1 MRLSA
6 GDARALRRI
15 RRSNFAARFAASM
28 GFVPRLN
35 RLLAAGVAVLA
46 LAALG
51 AGGCGGSSKPKAT
64 TGATDH
70 RKPPRSAEIPPPRLH
85 ASDRKAYAAIQKAS
99 GDLRAAV
106 TPLAYGAASRIETT
120 DLTADARKLERLA
133 PRSPR
138 LQGLREQSLSA
149 LQSVIGRAPTKAIAT
164 AAIGEAD
171 RIDDGL
177 RRYAASNPAANEI
190 APG

>member
-1 MRLSA
+1 
-6 GDARALRRI
+6 
-15 RRSNFAARFAASM
+15 
-28 GFVPRLN
+28 VPRLI
-35 RLLAAGVAVLA
+35 RLLAAGVAALA
-46 LAALG
+46 LAA
-51 AGGCGGSSKPKAT
+51 AGVAGCGGDAKPKAKPESAP
-64 TGATDH
+64 GAADQ

-85 ASDRKAYAAIQKAS
+85 APDRKAYAAIQKTS

-106 TPLAYGAASRIETT
+106 TPLAYGAASRIDTA

-133 PRSPR
+133 PRNGR
-138 LQGLREQSLSA
+138 LQGLREQTLSA